1 MKNGYGH
8 RYRLA
13 PLSFFLSPRLLRK
26 GRGKKHNSAPYIK
39 LLVCFRKWDGD
50 PTTCRWPDVKERTNL
65 GRSSYPTPGHTHTHT
80 QKSAPTP
87 NVMHY
92 KEPLGIIRSIIPP
105 FFSSS
110 SFYMRGPHPVHVW
123 VFVADRTRKKWG
135 VVWISIEPKKTKRGA
150 PCFIAKYFFL
160 KRESF

>member
-65 GRSSYPTPGHTHTHT
+65 GRSSYPTPGHTHT
-80 QKSAPTP
+80 KVCSYS

-92 KEPLGIIRSIIPP
+92 KEPLGIIRSIIPS
-105 FFSSS
+105 FF
-110 SFYMRGPHPVHVW
+110 
-123 VFVADRTRKKWG
+123 
-135 VVWISIEPKKTKRGA
+135 
-150 PCFIAKYFFL
+150 FFL
-160 KRESF
+160 LYARPAALIQSMSECLWRIGQEKSGASCGLASNQKRQKRSSLFHRKIFF